1 MDPSIIKGDWVE
13 KEKSTSYVFLSK
25 YQPRYLILT
34 ATHLVYYHK
43 HPDKSGHYR
52 LSVHDKKEIA
62 LLDID
67 EQKLLEVNTKDP
79 NVLHIQ
85 LAQRSYRF
93 RFNDCNEVIHWRNA
107 ICQAKKKI
115 EPDLSMR
122 QGSDNGFQ
130 YRPSSSD
137 LRLTIEQQEMIIQFE
152 QFAFCTIE
160 QAKFASNIFFESL
173 ALSPSKER
181 NAKSREVNNMIF
193 TKHYCLILIL
203 FLIYRW
209 QKL

>member
-13 KEKSTSYVFLSK
+13 KEKSTSYVFSSK

-43 HPDKSGHYR
+43 HPDRSGHFR

-67 EQKLLEVNTKDP
+67 DQKLLEVNVKDP
-79 NVLHIQ
+79 NILHVQ
-85 LAQRSYRF
+85 LPQRSYRF
-93 RFNDCNEVIHWRNA
+93 RFNDSSEVIHWRNA
-107 ICQAKKKI
+107 IYQAKKKI
-115 EPDLSMR
+115 EPDLSLR
-122 QGSDNGFQ
+122 QDSDGGFH

-137 LRLTIEQQEMIIQFE
+137 LQLTIEQQEMIIQFE

-160 QAKFASNIFFESL
+160 QAKFAANIFFESL
-173 ALSPSKER
+173 ALSPSKDR
-181 NAKSREVNNMIF
+181 NTKAKEVKISSSTF
-193 TKHYCLILIL
+193 E
-203 FLIYRW
+203 
-209 QKL
+209 